1 MSHLEPLIADLA
13 LILICAGVMTLI
25 FKSLKQ
31 PIVLGYIVAGFLAS
45 PNMPYMPSVTDGHGV
60 HVWSEIGVIFLLFS
74 LGLEFSF
81 KKILKMGAA
90 PIIAALAIIIAMMYV
105 GACTGELFG
114 WSRMDCIFLGGM
126 LAMSSTT
133 IIFKAFDDMGLRQ
146 ERFAGLVLSV
156 LIIEDILAIV
166 LMVMLSTMAVSKEFE
181 GTQMINSILTLGLYL
196 VLWFTV
202 GLFFIPWA
210 LRKLK
215 PLMNDET
222 MLITALALCFG
233 MVVAASEAGFSA
245 AFGAFVMGS
254 ILAETVEA
262 EQIEHLVAP
271 VKNLFGAIFFVSVGM
286 MVDVNLIIEYIVP
299 IVSIIAAVIL
309 GQTILS
315 TCGFLLS
322 GQSLKTSMKCSFSLT
337 QIGEFAFI
345 LATLGT
351 SLHVTSDYLYP
362 IVVAVSVFTT
372 FTTPYMIRLA
382 EPAYNALVS
391 VLPAKLVARLERN
404 TDEQEEKVPDELQQ
418 LWNAALKRFIFTL
431 LISSVL
437 CIAIMSVMLYYG
449 QPIIANMVPEAWVHP
464 VTSVVALIICSPFL
478 WMMMRAGAETPEVNR
493 LWDSGKHWRV
503 RITACGLFRLLL
515 AAVFISYFV
524 DYAIPWSGL
533 LGIFALV
540 AILLIIF
547 YSSFLAKQGEGLTQK
562 FTDNLSARERRDGH
576 K

>member
-1 MSHLEPLIADLA
+1 MSDLA
-13 LILICAGVMTLI
+13 LILICAGFMTLL

-45 PNMPYMPSVTDGHGV
+45 PNMPYMPSVTDMHGI
-60 HVWSEIGVIFLLFS
+60 HLWSEIGVVFLLFA

-90 PIIAALAIIIAMMYV
+90 PIVAAMAIILCMMYV
-105 GACTGELFG
+105 GSLTGHLFG
-114 WSRMDCIFLGGM
+114 WSDMDCIYLGGM

-146 ERFAGLVLSV
+146 NRFAGLVLSV

-166 LMVMLSTMAVSKEFE
+166 LMVMLSTLAVSKEFE
-181 GTQMINSILTLGLYL
+181 GTQMLTSILQLGFFL
-196 VLWFTV
+196 VLWFVV
-202 GLFFIPWA
+202 GIYLIPLF
-210 LRKLK
+210 LRKAK

-233 MVVAASEAGFSA
+233 MVVFASAVGFSA

-262 EQIEHLVAP
+262 QKIEHLVAP

-286 MVDVNLIIEYIVP
+286 MVDVALIIEYIVP
-299 IVSIIAAVIL
+299 ILCIIVAIML

-322 GQSLKTSMKCSFSLT
+322 GQSLKTSMQCSFSLT

-351 SLHVTSDYLYP
+351 SLHVTSDFLYP

-382 EPAYNALVS
+382 EPAYAVVAR
-391 VLPAKLVARLERN
+391 VLPAKWIAKLERN
-404 TDEQEEKVPDELQQ
+404 ASDEAEEPETNEMRQ
-418 LWNAALKRFIFTL
+418 LWRAEFKKFI
-431 LISSVL
+431 LIMIINSVL
-437 CIAIMSVMLYYG
+437 CLAIIAIIYYFG
-449 QPIIANMVPEAWVHP
+449 VPLIYGLLPDPWSGI
-464 VTSVVALIICSPFL
+464 VTAFVTLFICGPFL
-478 WMMMRAGAETPEVNR
+478 WSLMRQGGNSANVNKLWYEGGPTERIKLTAWGILRLAVGA
-493 LWDSGKHWRV
+493 
-503 RITACGLFRLLL
+503 A
-515 AAVFISYFV
+515 FISYIIGNTLPKIGM
-524 DYAIPWSGL
+524 Y
-533 LGIFALV
+533 GIFAVIAVVLY
-540 AILLIIF
+540 IF
-547 YSSFLAKQGEGLTQK
+547 NSSNFKKRSDRMTK
-562 FTDNLSARERRDGH
+562 TFTENLHEREH
-576 K
+576 NSSTNN